1 MGHLLKKTFSL
12 STLVLITALGLSA
25 IAAWY
30 SILGLTAIF
39 AAAVIP
45 VIIMG
50 LSLELGK
57 VVTTIWLHRYWHKAG
72 LALKLYLLPAVLVL
86 ALITSMGIF
95 GFLSK
100 AHIEQG
106 VTTSDASSQ
115 VAIIDERIRTYREN
129 IDSQRTNVETA
140 RNAVK
145 LLDEQV
151 TARIGMGF
159 DDGSSAERAVQ
170 IRRQQRSERES
181 LARDISQAQDEI
193 QRLNTEISKLNEER
207 IPIAA
212 TLREV
217 EAKVGPIK
225 YIAALIYGDDPDQ
238 NTLERAVRW
247 VIILLVIVFD
257 PLALVLIM
265 AALSS
270 YRWEFG
276 EKKEPEKTEKFID
289 TGNNGH
295 LPLDGSE
302 QEKEAFTKIEIE
314 PTAATYEMTADG
326 GIVQK
331 EEKEET
337 EQVNSVKKKLSIL
350 NLIKNIEEIK
360 VKQFFKAFSP
370 KLSTK
375 KLSSRPILKN
385 LTNWQK
391 SPILNLLKKLKQILL
406 KTPISSRKE

>member
-1 MGHLLKKTFSL
+1 MILKKIFSL
-12 STLVLITALGLSA
+12 SSLVLVTALALSA

-57 VVTTIWLHRYWHKAG
+57 VVTTVWLHRYWHRAG

-86 ALITSMGIF
+86 AMITSMGIF

-100 AHIEQG
+100 AHIEQC
-106 VTTSDASSQ
+106 VNTSDASSQ

-129 IDSQRTNVETA
+129 IDSQRVNIETA

-170 IRRQQRSERES
+170 IRRQQRAERES
-181 LARDISQAQDEI
+181 LAREISQAQDEI
-193 QRLNTEISKLNEER
+193 QRINTEISKLNEER

-212 TLREV
+212 NLREV

-270 YRWEFG
+270 YRWEF
-276 EKKEPEKTEKFID
+276 EDDK
-289 TGNNGH
+289 
-295 LPLDGSE
+295 
-302 QEKEAFTKIEIE
+302 
-314 PTAATYEMTADG
+314 
-326 GIVQK
+326 K
-331 EEKEET
+331 EEKKIVEPKVEEPIDT
-337 EQVNSVKKKLSIL
+337 DPVKAIEEPVGEVLASDSELTADSQTQDDQSAQTVKKKLSIFTL
-350 NLIKNIEEIK
+350 TGKIKNLLVQLNQKREK
-360 VKQFFKAFSP
+360 PLLRNLTS
-370 KLSTK
+370 
-375 KLSSRPILKN
+375 KLSSSLSWKS
-385 LTNWQK
+385 LTDWSK
-391 SPILNLLKKLKQILL
+391 SPVLNFLKKHL
-406 KTPISSRKE
+406 RKSK

>member
-1 MGHLLKKTFSL
+1 MFIRKIFSL
-12 STLVLITALGLSA
+12 STLVLLTALTLSA

-57 VVTTIWLHRYWHKAG
+57 VVTTIWLHKYWDRASF
-72 LALKLYLLPAVLVL
+72 ALKVYLLPAVLVL

-106 VTTSDASSQ
+106 VSTSDATSQ
-115 VAIIDERIRTYREN
+115 VAIIDERIKTYKEN
-129 IDSQRTNVETA
+129 IDSQRVNIETA

-159 DDGSSAERAVQ
+159 DDGSGAERAVQ
-170 IRRQQRSERES
+170 IRRQQRAERES
-181 LARDISQAQDEI
+181 LARDISQAQNEI
-193 QRLNTEISKLNEER
+193 QRLNTEITRLNEEK
-207 IPIAA
+207 IPLAA
-212 TLREV
+212 NLREV

-225 YIAALIYGDDPDQ
+225 YIAAFIYGDDPDQ

-270 YRWEFG
+270 YRWEFS
-276 EKKEPEKTEKFID
+276 EKKEEKIEKFVD
-289 TGNNGH
+289 TGSDGY
-295 LPLDGSE
+295 LPLSDN
-302 QEKEAFTKIEIE
+302 EIE
-314 PTAATYEMTADG
+314 GRSSLIPEPKASDMELTADG
-326 GIVQK
+326 GLAK
-331 EEKEET
+331 EEQE
-337 EQVNSVKKKLSIL
+337 NPVKKKLIRIEGKRIHL
-350 NLIKNIEEIK
+350 DLKKFDLIKLRVVFAI
-360 VKQFFKAFSP
+360 
-370 KLSTK
+370 
-375 KLSSRPILKN
+375 RDLKN
-385 LTNWQK
+385 KLHISKLNSNLKQKFKKENLTDWNK
-391 SPILNLLKKLKQILL
+391 SPTLKLFKNLVSKIK
-406 KTPISSRKE
+406 R

>member
-1 MGHLLKKTFSL
+1 MPSLISKIFSL
-12 STLVLITALGLSA
+12 SSLALVTALTLSA

-57 VVTTIWLHRYWHKAG
+57 VVTTVWLHRYWERAG
-72 LALKLYLLPAVLVL
+72 IALKLYLLPAVLIL

-106 VTTSDASSQ
+106 VTTSDAGSQ
-115 VAIIDERIRTYREN
+115 VAIIDERIRTYKEN
-129 IDSQRTNVETA
+129 IDSQRVNIDTA

-159 DDGSSAERAVQ
+159 DDGSGAERAVQ
-170 IRRQQRSERES
+170 IRRQQRAERQA
-181 LARDISQAQDEI
+181 LATEISQAQDEI

-212 TLREV
+212 NLRKV
-217 EAKVGPIK
+217 EAEVGPIK
-225 YIAALIYGDDPDQ
+225 YIAALIYGDNPDQ

-247 VIILLVIVFD
+247 VIILLVVVFD

-276 EKKEPEKTEKFID
+276 ENKVTVLTETKKEKAPESDPI
-289 TGNNGH
+289 
-295 LPLDGSE
+295 
-302 QEKEAFTKIEIE
+302 IIE
-314 PTAATYEMTADG
+314 PVLDENPVTNVEVVSDTTASDEIVTAD
-326 GIVQK
+326 Q
-331 EEKEET
+331 EE
-337 EQVNSVKKKLSIL
+337 NSLKKKLKERLSWKSLKLKTLKLKEL
-350 NLIKNIEEIK
+350 NLKNSSKLILMK
-360 VKQFFKAFSP
+360 LKTQFSW
-370 KLSTK
+370 
-375 KLSSRPILKN
+375 KN
-385 LTNWQK
+385 LTNWSQ
-391 SPILNLLKKLKQILL
+391 SPVLNLIKKLKPQ
-406 KTPISSRKE
+406 KKS

>member
-1 MGHLLKKTFSL
+1 MEQSLKKIFSL
-12 STLVLITALGLSA
+12 SSLVMLTALTLSG

-50 LSLELGK
+50 ASLELGK
-57 VVTTIWLHRYWHKAG
+57 VVTTVWLHRYWDRAG

-106 VTTSDASSQ
+106 VTTSDATSQ

-129 IDSQRTNVETA
+129 IDSQRVNIETA

-170 IRRQQRSERES
+170 IRRQQRAERES
-181 LARDISQAQDEI
+181 LASDINQAQNEI
-193 QRLNTEISKLNEER
+193 QRLNTEIGRLNEER

-212 TLREV
+212 NLREV

-225 YIAALIYGDDPDQ
+225 YIAALIYGDNPDQ

-276 EKKEPEKTEKFID
+276 DKRLLLEPTKEIIIENPKYKEVDDLLEDKID
-289 TGNNGH
+289 
-295 LPLDGSE
+295 LSE
-302 QEKEAFTKIEIE
+302 EPIQE
-314 PTAATYEMTADG
+314 PTAANTEITVDTES
-326 GIVQK
+326 VSDLKKKDEQSPK
-331 EEKEET
+331 KSDLT
-337 EQVNSVKKKLSIL
+337 EQESQDQKLE
-350 NLIKNIEEIK
+350 NENIEINLNK
-360 VKQFFKAFSP
+360 IQNLNQSI
-370 KLSTK
+370 K
-375 KLSSRPILKN
+375 KLSSNLRKKFSWKN
-385 LTNWQK
+385 LTDWSK
-391 SPILNLLKKLKQILL
+391 SPILNLVKKVLTIK
-406 KTPISSRKE
+406 KP

>member
-1 MGHLLKKTFSL
+1 MILKKIFSL
-12 STLVLITALGLSA
+12 SSLVLVTALALSA

-57 VVTTIWLHRYWHKAG
+57 VVTTVWLHRYWHRAG

-86 ALITSMGIF
+86 AMITSMGIF

-129 IDSQRTNVETA
+129 IDSQRVNIETA

-170 IRRQQRSERES
+170 IRRQQRAERES
-181 LARDISQAQDEI
+181 LAREISQAQDEI
-193 QRLNTEISKLNEER
+193 QRINTEISKLNEER

-212 TLREV
+212 NLREV

-270 YRWEFG
+270 YRWEF
-276 EKKEPEKTEKFID
+276 EDDK
-289 TGNNGH
+289 
-295 LPLDGSE
+295 
-302 QEKEAFTKIEIE
+302 
-314 PTAATYEMTADG
+314 
-326 GIVQK
+326 K
-331 EEKEET
+331 EEKKIVEPKVEEPIDT
-337 EQVNSVKKKLSIL
+337 DPVKAIEEPVGEVLASDSELTADSQTQDDQSAQTVKKKLSIFTL
-350 NLIKNIEEIK
+350 TGKIKNLLVQLNQKREK
-360 VKQFFKAFSP
+360 PLLRNLTS
-370 KLSTK
+370 
-375 KLSSRPILKN
+375 KLSSSLSWKS
-385 LTNWQK
+385 LTDWSK
-391 SPILNLLKKLKQILL
+391 SPVLNFLKKHL
-406 KTPISSRKE
+406 RKSK

>member
-1 MGHLLKKTFSL
+1 MPLIISKIFSL
-12 STLVLITALGLSA
+12 STLALVTALTLSA

-57 VVTTIWLHRYWHKAG
+57 VVTTVWLHRYWDRAG
-72 LALKLYLLPAVLVL
+72 FALKAYLLPAVLVL
-86 ALITSMGIF
+86 AMITSMGIF

-106 VTTSDASSQ
+106 VTTSDAGSQ
-115 VAIIDERIRTYREN
+115 VAIIDERIKTYREN
-129 IDSQRTNVETA
+129 IDSQRVNIDTA

-159 DDGSSAERAVQ
+159 DDGTGAERAVQ
-170 IRRQQRSERES
+170 IRRQQRAEREA
-181 LARDISQAQDEI
+181 LAKEITEAQNEI

-207 IPIAA
+207 IPLAA
-212 TLREV
+212 NLRKI
-217 EAKVGPIK
+217 EAEVGPIK
-225 YIAALIYGDDPDQ
+225 YIAALIYGDNPDQ

-270 YRWEFG
+270 YRWEFSG
-276 EKKEPEKTEKFID
+276 RDSFNSIAPIAHNSPYPPLVEEKKEIV
-289 TGNNGH
+289 
-295 LPLDGSE
+295 
-302 QEKEAFTKIEIE
+302 E
-314 PTAATYEMTADG
+314 PTASDTNLTADSG
-326 GIVQK
+326 NT
-331 EEKEET
+331 EEK
-337 EQVNSVKKKLSIL
+337 QDIPVKKKLIIL
-350 NLIKNIEEIK
+350 KGKGIPLDLKKLDLIRIRAVSALRNLKDKLLIKNLSK
-360 VKQFFKAFSP
+360 NLKNQFSW
-370 KLSTK
+370 
-375 KLSSRPILKN
+375 KN
-385 LTNWQK
+385 LTDWNK
-391 SPILNLLKKLKQILL
+391 SPTLNLLKKSFMNLKRL
-406 KTPISSRKE
+406 KKK